1 MARTPVLN
9 ERRLVIGYIQQD
21 GNGAQTALNHNAMV
35 IGYYDARS
43 DNTLNKNRMVIG
55 KGNQLMGLIR
65 SGC

>member
-9 ERRLVIGYIQQD
+9 ERRLVIGYIQDD
-21 GNGAQTALNHNAMV
+21 GNGAQTALNQNSIV
-35 IGYYDARS
+35 IGYYDARA

-55 KGNQLMGLIR
+55 KGNQLMRLIR